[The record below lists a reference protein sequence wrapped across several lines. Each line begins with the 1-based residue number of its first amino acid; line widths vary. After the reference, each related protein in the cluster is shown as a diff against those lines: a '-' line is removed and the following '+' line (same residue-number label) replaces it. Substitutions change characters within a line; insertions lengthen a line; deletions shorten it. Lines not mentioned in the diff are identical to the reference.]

1 LSRLSERCTTRL
13 DSARAHLLSPW
24 TCSTASAI
32 SSERPASTGTSHGS
46 PQPRAAAQGRNQEA
60 LDHAL
65 RDLELCRAAGNSGA
79 EANALGNVGWFHARL
94 GAYRTALA
102 YCQQALNLQRQAE
115 DRYTMA
121 HTVDSLG
128 YIYRHLGDRDQA
140 STCCRHALDL
150 FRQAGDLY
158 SEATCL
164 TYLGDTHRDAGD
176 LDAAHQAWL
185 QAEAILHRLNHPDVE
200 RVRRKSRSHTG

>member
-1 LSRLSERCTTRL
+1 VARQIPELIAASREVEQMWTEHRREMRAGMVHIQSRSTPLYESTRL
-13 DSARAHLLSPW
+13 LRAYES
-24 TCSTASAI
+24 
-32 SSERPASTGTSHGS
+32 
-46 PQPRAAAQGRNQEA
+46 
-60 LDHAL
+60 
-65 RDLELCRAAGNSGA
+65 
-79 EANALGNVGWFHARL
+79 NVVPGI
-94 GAYRTALA
+94 
-102 YCQQALNLQRQAE
+102 LQTR
-115 DRYTMA
+115 
-121 HTVDSLG
+121 G